1 MMVADSAA
9 RTLLRRLYYALS
21 GPLNSPPLLIGICV
35 LLLVALIIL
44 RTRKR

>member
-1 MMVADSAA
+1 MIVADGAV
-9 RTLLRRLYYALS
+9 RTLLRHLYDDVS
-21 GPLNSPPLLIGICV
+21 GPLNSPPLLIGICA